1 MLLLHWENSKHISIA
16 LVQKTLRDVV
26 ELMSFLPIMNTEMF
40 NTQFVVRDDILF
52 QLTGTERIVSISIL

>member
-1 MLLLHWENSKHISIA
+1 MLNIFQLLL
-16 LVQKTLRDVV
+16 VRKTLKAAI